1 MTPTARAA
9 FAGLIDY
16 AGLFPPAA
24 LPMDD
29 ALAGY
34 AAAVASR
41 QSWMVRRFIVPA
53 SRVSDLAAAY
63 AGSAPL
69 PVSVILDAP
78 NDALGWFEA
87 TRVRLATA
95 QEVLAA
101 NPRLQLAAI
110 EVPLPA
116 LRTLRDT
123 YDGAIGQYAALA
135 SSAGVRDVPAY
146 LEPFRDARWRDA
158 LPATM
163 TVLAR
168 HRLGAKV
175 RCGGATAD
183 AFPSPEDLAAFIRA
197 AVAAGVPFKAT
208 AGLHHPVRRVDPAT
222 GFAMHGFLN
231 LIAAALAA
239 RDDDPAMAIE
249 GALGEED
256 ARAFRFGDASFG
268 WRDRH
273 YDAAAIAAMR
283 EAAFVGYGSC
293 SVDEPVT
300 DLQTMGLL
308 PEADA

>member
-24 LPMDD
+24 LSMEEALVEYAR
-29 ALAGY
+29 ALASPN
-34 AAAVASR
+34 V
-41 QSWMVRRFIVPA
+41 WMLDRFIVPA
-53 SRVSDLAAAY
+53 SRMAELSEAY
-63 AGSAPL
+63 TGEAPL
-69 PVSVILDAP
+69 AVSVILDAP

-87 TRVRLATA
+87 TRLRLVAAQAALGADARLRLAA
-95 QEVLAA
+95 L
-101 NPRLQLAAI
+101 

-135 SSAGVRDVPAY
+135 SAIGVRDVPAY
-146 LEPFRDARWRDA
+146 VEPFRDARWNGA

-175 RCGGATAD
+175 RCGGATAA
-183 AFPSPEDLAAFIRA
+183 AFPSTEELATFVRA
-197 AVAAGVPFKAT
+197 AVAANVPFKAT
-208 AGLHHPVRRVDPAT
+208 AGLHHPLRHVDPET

-231 LIAAALAA
+231 LIAASLAA
-239 RDDDPAMAIE
+239 REEDPGMAIE
-249 GALGEED
+249 SALGEED
-256 ARAFRFGDASFG
+256 PHAFRFDDDSFA

-273 YDAAAIAAMR
+273 YDVAAIAAMR

-293 SVDEPVT
+293 SFDEPVA
-300 DLQTMGLL
+300 DLTAMELVDKVT
-308 PEADA
+308 A